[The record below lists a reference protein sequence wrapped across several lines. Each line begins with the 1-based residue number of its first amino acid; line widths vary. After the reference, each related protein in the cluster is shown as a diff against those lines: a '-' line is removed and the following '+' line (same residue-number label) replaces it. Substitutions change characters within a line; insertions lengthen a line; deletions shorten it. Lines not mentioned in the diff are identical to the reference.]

1 LLDLLQLLAGLAIL
15 VAGGEI
21 LVRGASALARSFG
34 VSPLVIGLTVV
45 AFGTSAPE
53 LAVNGLAALEG
64 TPELSF
70 GNVIGSNIANI
81 ALILGVLALIRPLEV
96 ESSVV
101 SREIPM
107 MLLATAAVI
116 VLGSDRIR
124 GSVEGYDR
132 SDGLILLLFF
142 SVFLYYTLAEVLRRR
157 TADPLFTQARQL
169 GGPTRLHAAVPSGLL
184 VGGGLAAL
192 SGGAHLT
199 VQAAVSLAEAFEVP
213 SVFVGLS
220 LVAFGTSLP
229 ELATSLV
236 AARRGQVE
244 LAVGN
249 IVGSN
254 LFNLL
259 FILAVTSALR
269 PIPLPAG
276 GHFDLGMLAL
286 VSLALLFVANTHGRR
301 IVRVEG
307 ALLLTIYA
315 SYLMGRAAMT

>member
-1 LLDLLQLLAGLAIL
+1 
-15 VAGGEI
+15 
-21 LVRGASALARSFG
+21 
-34 VSPLVIGLTVV
+34 
-45 AFGTSAPE
+45 
-53 LAVNGLAALEG
+53 VNGLAAVEG

-70 GNVIGSNIANI
+70 GNVIGSNIANV

-116 VLGSDRIR
+116 VLGSDRIH
-124 GSVEGYDR
+124 GAPEAYDR

-169 GGPTRLHAAVPSGLL
+169 GGPTRLQAAVPSALL
-184 VGGGLAAL
+184 TAGGLVAL

-199 VQAAVSLAEAFEVP
+199 VRGAVSLAEAFGVP

-229 ELATSLV
+229 EFVTCLA

-249 IVGSN
+249 VVGSN

-259 FILAVTSALR
+259 FILALTAAVR

-276 GHFDLGMLAL
+276 GHFDLGVLAL
-286 VSLALLFVANTHGRR
+286 VSVALLFVANTHGRR
-301 IVRVEG
+301 IVRMEG
-307 ALLLTIYA
+307 ALLLTLYA
-315 SYLMGRAAMT
+315 SYILRRAAIA